1 MIVDTDELLDVQEEL
16 QLLDTTIKE
25 KKKKKIQKVEKSVL
39 AFMPE
44 RRIISEECIA
54 LEKGVTNFYRIED
67 SSAREGSLEQ
77 RQSALND
84 FLVFLKTIYT
94 DIKFI
99 FTSFP
104 IDMSENIDY
113 AKRRFKMGALSETV
127 KKEQQYTLSVLEN
140 LDNTRLIDTVYLQ
153 VFADDEDQL
162 KEVEREIRQAQSTDF
177 RINTMTLTQKIK
189 FLFRRYNPLSPL
201 PIGIPYQRTDYTGR
215 DEKVQKMVAKKG
227 YDPLFVGTIQPMG
240 GIKPNSPKDLQ
251 IAEGFIRVLNLVIY
265 RPKNN
270 PNFWGE
276 QIFCMKNVL
285 TTLDTHTIDTSNPL
299 VEQNLN
305 RSLGEYEDRVYSSK
319 DRISRKKARKEYEK
333 LDRTVENVLE
343 SVEVLKEIHV
353 RYVLAEPTIEKLD
366 ECEQEVMRKLRKHQ
380 FQAAS
385 FLDEQ
390 ERQFKATF
398 VSFKEAA
405 KLIKRKGKEIKGTA
419 LAGSYAFNYA
429 NHIDHDAPYS
439 GYPLYGS
446 GVVCLSTT
454 HKDSLR
460 KSYSSIILGSQ
471 GFGKTTAAKKQLK
484 QAVEYN
490 NIHYGFYVS
499 DETKRLTETLG
510 GEFYDGREVL
520 LNPCQIYRSDVDV
533 RTKKT
538 KEEQSLKTN
547 LVKMRLVFGLAEN
560 IDFQSPIMTT
570 AKKIFNNGYNDYME
584 RHGLDV
590 NKITQYDPEQYPVY
604 SDILVFAKNEYNKV
618 TEEFEK
624 KDIYEF
630 ISKLESFIT
639 DSGNIFNQKST
650 FDFYNKKL
658 VTFNMENLV
667 KSDVSTYNAQYYNLY
682 TAAFSEAV
690 RVGQREKYLFDRKQK
705 KVDELIYSNITS
717 DEFHNPI
724 RTRNKVL
731 LKELDRYNR
740 EGRKLLIG
748 QTYIM
753 HDIADAFPDYNNENG
768 ELGEISQI
776 VINLFKLSTYR
787 FLFKQDESSEKL
799 LKKVFG
805 KQLSSYDIAD
815 IIGFEERD
823 ILLNIKGAKNIK
835 FRYGLSETE
844 KRIFDGGL

>member
-1 MIVDTDELLDVQEEL
+1 MIDTDELLDAEVAPVL
-16 QLLDTTIKE
+16 VDTTG
-25 KKKKKIQKVEKSVL
+25 KKKKKKKPKRIEKSVL
-39 AFMPE
+39 GFMPE
-44 RRIISEECIA
+44 RRIVSEECIA

-67 SSAREGSLEQ
+67 SSAREGSMEQ
-77 RQSALND
+77 RQAALHA
-84 FLVFLKTIYT
+84 FLVFLKSVHT

-113 AKRRFKMGALSETV
+113 AKRRFKMGALSDTV
-127 KKEQQYTLSVLEN
+127 KKEQQYTLAVLEN
-140 LDNTRLIDTVYLQ
+140 LDNNRLIDTVYLQ
-153 VFADDEDQL
+153 VFAEDEEQL
-162 KEVEREIRQAQSTDF
+162 KEVDREIRQAQSTDF
-177 RINTMTLTQKIK
+177 RINTMTLSQKIK

-201 PIGIPYQRTDYTGR
+201 PIGIPYQRTDKTGR
-215 DEKVQKMVAKKG
+215 DERIQKIVDKKG
-227 YDPLFVGTIQPMG
+227 YDPLFIGTIQPMG
-240 GIKPNSPKDLQ
+240 GIKPHSSKDLQ
-251 IAEGFIRVLNLVIY
+251 IGEGYIRVLNLIIY

-276 QIFCMKNVL
+276 HVFCMKHVL
-285 TTLDTHTIDTSNPL
+285 TTVDTHTIDVSNPL

-305 RSLGEYEDRVYSSK
+305 RSLGEYEDRVYTSK
-319 DRISRKKARKEYEK
+319 DRISQKKARKEYEK
-333 LDRTVENVLE
+333 LDRTVENILE

-353 RYVLAEPTIEKLD
+353 RYVLTEPTIDALD
-366 ECEQEVMRKLRKHQ
+366 EREQEVMRKLKKHQ
-380 FQAAS
+380 FQAVA

-398 VSFKEAA
+398 LPFKEGG
-405 KLIKRKGKEIKGTA
+405 KLVKRKGKEIKGTA

-446 GVVCLSTT
+446 GVVCLSIT

-460 KSYSSIILGSQ
+460 KSYSVIILGSQ

-499 DETKRLTETLG
+499 EETKRLTEALG
-510 GEFYDGREVL
+510 GEFYDGREVC

-533 RTKKT
+533 HTKKT
-538 KEEQSLKTN
+538 KEAQSLKTN

-570 AKKIFNNGYNDYME
+570 AKSVFTKGYRDYME
-584 RHGLDV
+584 RHGLEEE
-590 NKITQYDPEQYPVY
+590 KITQYAPEQYPIY
-604 SDILVFAKNEYNKV
+604 SDILAYAKNEYNQAV
-618 TEEFEK
+618 EPFEK
-624 KDIYEF
+624 QSLYEL
-630 ISKLESFIT
+630 IEKLESFIT
-639 DSGNIFNQKST
+639 ESGSIFNRHST

-667 KSDVSTYNAQYYNLY
+667 KSDISTYNAQYYNLY

-705 KVDELIYSNITS
+705 KVDELIYTNITS

-724 RTRNKVL
+724 RTQNKVL

-753 HDIADAFPDYNNENG
+753 HDIADAFPDYNNG
-768 ELGEISQI
+768 VMGEISQI

-787 FLFKQDESSEKL
+787 FLFKQDESSEEL

-805 KQLSSYDIAD
+805 KQLSSHDITD
-815 IIGFEERD
+815 IIGFEEGD
-823 ILLNIKGAKNIK
+823 VFLNIKGAKNIK
-835 FRYGLSETE
+835 FRYGLSESE
-844 KRIFDGGL
+844 KQIFDGGL